1 MQSYLKKNKMFC
13 TGVVLFVILAAT
25 AWLVP
30 HFSKWSCTDMY
41 PEFRNMGPNLDHLF
55 GTDKFGRDLF
65 VRVFY
70 GARISLTI
78 GIASAA
84 INGFV
89 GICYGALAGYGGRYL
104 DMLLMR
110 TADVLVSIPS
120 MLYVILIMLVV
131 GTDEKSIILGL
142 CISGWIDT
150 ARIVRGEVLRMK
162 EQEFCIAA
170 RLLGKGKGSIFFHH
184 ILPNASNL
192 IIVNLTFLIPQAI
205 FTEAFLGFVGIGMK
219 APQASLG
226 TLIQASRSQMRVH
239 PYQMFFPT
247 LVLCLLIVSMNL
259 IGEGWKH
266 RINGRKEGIL
276 R

>member
-13 TGVVLFVILAAT
+13 TGVVLFVILAVA

-30 HFSKWSCTDMY
+30 HFSQWSCTDMY
-41 PEFRNMGPNLDHLF
+41 PEFRNMGPNPDHLF

-78 GIASAA
+78 GIISAA

-110 TADVLVSIPS
+110 IADVLVSIPS

-205 FTEAFLGFVGIGMK
+205 FTEAFLSFVGIGMK

-239 PYQMFFPT
+239 PYQMIFPT
-247 LVLCLLIVSMNL
+247 LVLCLLIVSTNL

-266 RINGRKEGIL
+266 RINGERKVS
-276 R
+276 